1 MDLYSEQ
8 ILEHYKHPQHQ
19 GVIEGADFDAEDSNP
34 LCGDKIRFTMKQD
47 ASGKITDVAF
57 TSSGCAIST
66 AAASMLTEEVLGKE
80 AEALAQM
87 KPEDMLDLLG
97 IQLTPARVKCAL
109 LAQAVMRKS
118 ILEKK
123 YHLEKL

>member
-19 GVIEGADFDAEDSNP
+19 GVLDPADYDAEDSNP

-47 ASGKITDVAF
+47 AAGKITDVAF

-80 AEALAQM
+80 AEVLRNL

-123 YHLEKL
+123 YNLQKK